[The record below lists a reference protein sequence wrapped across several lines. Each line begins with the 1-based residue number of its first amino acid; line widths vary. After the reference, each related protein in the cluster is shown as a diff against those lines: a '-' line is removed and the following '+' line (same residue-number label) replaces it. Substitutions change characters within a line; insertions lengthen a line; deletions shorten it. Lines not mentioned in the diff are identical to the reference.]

1 MIEEISE
8 SIESK
13 YNGEPSSIA
22 DSDIVFEKSH
32 EPSEH
37 CNANDSS
44 SGVRIQELSASKGS
58 NSKSSLASLHGGKF
72 FASKT
77 NMSNI
82 SFSDESKLSDR
93 YLIETQE
100 SLSSKLNG
108 NAHNMASLRCE
119 NVIVL
124 YIQMKL
130 CDFTLKHWLH
140 TRNADMILNDTE
152 CIDEPQC
159 LNIFRQILLGVDYL
173 HSKSI
178 IHRDLKV
185 TCVVCRF
192 AVKKIVSN

>member
-1 MIEEISE
+1 
-8 SIESK
+8 
-13 YNGEPSSIA
+13 
-22 DSDIVFEKSH
+22 
-32 EPSEH
+32 
-37 CNANDSS
+37 
-44 SGVRIQELSASKGS
+44 
-58 NSKSSLASLHGGKF
+58 
-72 FASKT
+72 
-77 NMSNI
+77 MSNV
-82 SFSDESKLSDR
+82 SFSDESKLSDG
-93 YLIETQE
+93 YLIETQD

-108 NAHNMASLRCE
+108 NSHNMASMRCE

-185 TCVVCRF
+185 TFLVC
-192 AVKKIVSN
+192 